1 MLLSLL
7 LCACLPK
14 SPSALDAEDRWEE
27 TLEQSVPGVVALRV
41 VGTRSFDTETSSSSV
56 GTGFVIDA
64 ERGLILTNRH
74 MVHAGPV
81 RAEAVFLNHEEVPLE
96 AIYRD
101 PVHDFGLYRFD
112 PADVRHMEL
121 VELSLHPEAAQVGAE
136 IRVVGNDAGEKIVIL
151 DGTLARLDREAPSYG
166 GNTYND
172 FNTFYLQAG
181 SGTSGGSSGSPVL
194 DVQGRVIGLNAG
206 GSKRSA
212 SSYYLPLDRIVRA
225 VELVQAG
232 QPVTRGTLQ
241 ATFEHQPYDEL
252 RRLGMTEATESRLRE
267 TFPEGHG
274 ALVVRGLVPEGPVD
288 GLLEPGD
295 ILLEVGGQ
303 LLTSFVPLE
312 AALDE
317 GVGQP
322 IRLVVERGGQRLELE
337 PTVGDLHAIS
347 PSAYLE
353 FGGAVVHPLSY
364 QQARNHM
371 IPARGLYVASPG
383 YTLIRA
389 GIPDNAVLLSVD
401 GQPVPDLA
409 SLETALAG
417 LAHGQRATVRYHTIS
432 DPRHESVAV
441 IEMDRLWH
449 PMRLCQRDDAT
460 GQWPCADSPAPPQAQ
475 PPEPGTARFQTSAN
489 GPAGSLASSL
499 VRVDCDVPLRTEG
512 VSGRNFAGSGLIVDT
527 ERGLVLTDR
536 DTVPVSLAEV
546 SLTFGGQLRVP
557 AEVVYL
563 HPEHNF
569 AVLRYDPALLGD
581 SPVKSAT
588 LRADELSPGE
598 DLWVVGL
605 SRDGKV
611 VGREA
616 KVERIDPLTLPLPTP
631 PQFREANLEV
641 IDPTEAVSSIGG
653 ALTDSRGR
661 VVALWASFVWQGR
674 EGRDSTFRGLPVEHV
689 LEVLE
694 PLARGESPA
703 LRSLGVELSSL
714 SLADAR
720 DRGLSEERVREL
732 AEADPERRKALS
744 IVRVHADTPAASLL
758 EDGDLLVAVQG
769 QPVTRFRQVELA
781 ARSEQVELVVL
792 RDGQELTLTVP
803 TVLLPDLGI
812 DRVVHFSGM
821 LLHEPHREVATQRG
835 LEPQGL
841 YIATYQYGSPAQR
854 FGLRATWRIVEIDG
868 QPTDDLGALLSVIEG
883 KQDGEALRITVVDLD
898 EKKQVV
904 TLKLDLQYW
913 PTRAYT
919 RGDQGWQ
926 LE

>member
-1 MLLSLL
+1 MLLTLL
-7 LCACLPK
+7 LSACLPK
-14 SPSALDAEDRWEE
+14 SPGALSGEDRWEE
-27 TLEQSVPGVVALRV
+27 TLEKSVPGVVALRV

-64 ERGLILTNRH
+64 EQGLILTNRH

-81 RAEAVFLNHEEVPLE
+81 RAEAVFLDHEEVPLQ

-112 PADVRHMEL
+112 PADLRHMEL
-121 VELSLHPEAAQVGAE
+121 VELSLHPEAAQVGTE
-136 IRVVGNDAGEKIVIL
+136 LRVVGNDAGEKIVIL
-151 DGTLARLDREAPSYG
+151 DGTLARLDRSAPSYG
-166 GNTYND
+166 ENTYND

-212 SSYYLPLDRIVRA
+212 SSYYLPLDRVVRA

-232 QPVTRGTLQ
+232 LPVTRGTLQ
-241 ATFEHQPYDEL
+241 ATFEHEPYDEL
-252 RRLGMTEATESRLRE
+252 RRLGLSQASEASLRE
-267 TFPEGHG
+267 AFPKGHG
-274 ALVVRGLVPEGPVD
+274 ALIVRGLVPKGPVD

-295 ILLEVGGQ
+295 ILLQVNGQ
-303 LLTSFVPLE
+303 LVTSFVPLE
-312 AALDE
+312 AALDDS
-317 GVGQP
+317 VGQTVS
-322 IRLVVERGGQRLELE
+322 LVVERGGQRLELQ

-347 PSAYLE
+347 PSEYLE

-371 IPARGLYVASPG
+371 IPTAGLYVASPG

-389 GIPDNAVLLSVD
+389 GIPDSAILLSVD
-401 GQPVPDLA
+401 GQPLPDLD
-409 SLETALAG
+409 SLEAALTR
-417 LAHGQRATVRYHTIS
+417 LAHGQRATVRFHTVG
-432 DPRHESVAV
+432 DPRHESIAV

-449 PMRLCQRDDAT
+449 PMRRCVRDDDT
-460 GQWPCADSPAPPQAQ
+460 GAWPCTDSAEAPPAQ
-475 PPEPGTARFQTSAN
+475 PPVPGTARFQTSAS
-489 GPAGSLASSL
+489 GPAGSLAASL

-512 VSGRNFAGSGLIVDT
+512 VSGRNFAGSGLIVDA
-527 ERGLVLTDR
+527 EQGLVLTDR

-569 AVLRYDPALLGD
+569 AILRYDPALLGD
-581 SPVKSAT
+581 SPVRAAE
-588 LRADELSPGE
+588 LRAAELKPGE
-598 DLWVVGL
+598 GLWVVGL

-611 VGREA
+611 VSREA
-616 KVERIDPLTLPLPTP
+616 QVERIDPLTLPLPTP
-631 PQFREANLEV
+631 PQFREVNLEV
-641 IDPTEAVSSIGG
+641 IDPTESVSSIGG
-653 ALTDSRGR
+653 ALTDQRGR

-674 EGRDSTFRGLPVEHV
+674 EGRDSTFKGLPVEVV

-694 PLARGESPA
+694 PLSRGESPG
-703 LRSLGVELSSL
+703 LRTLGVELTSL

-720 DRGLSEERVREL
+720 DRGLSEDRVREL

-744 IVRVHADTPAASLL
+744 VARVYADTPAASLL
-758 EDGDLLVAVQG
+758 EDGDLIIELQG
-769 QPVTRFRQVELA
+769 QPVTRFHDVELA
-781 ARSEQVELVVL
+781 ARAEQVDLLVL
-792 RDGQELTLTVP
+792 RDGQELSLQVP
-803 TVLLPDLGI
+803 TAPLPDLGI
-812 DRVVHFSGM
+812 DRVVHFAGM

-835 LEPQGL
+835 LDPEGL
-841 YIATYQYGSPAQR
+841 YIATYQYGSPAHR
-854 FGLRATWRIVEIDG
+854 YDLRATWRIVEIDG
-868 QPTDDLGALLSVIEG
+868 QPTDDLGSLLAVIEG

-898 EKKQVV
+898 EKKQVK

-913 PTRAYT
+913 PTRSYV
-919 RGDQGWQ
+919 RGDQGWR